1 MDTYVFYYHMGHDM
15 IMVQSL
21 DSGQIIFTKSHMN
34 LGKFLSLWLGF
45 LIFKNEDNIIYLIR

>member
-1 MDTYVFYYHMGHDM
+1 MGHDM

-45 LIFKNEDNIIYLIR
+45 LIFKNEDDFIYLIR